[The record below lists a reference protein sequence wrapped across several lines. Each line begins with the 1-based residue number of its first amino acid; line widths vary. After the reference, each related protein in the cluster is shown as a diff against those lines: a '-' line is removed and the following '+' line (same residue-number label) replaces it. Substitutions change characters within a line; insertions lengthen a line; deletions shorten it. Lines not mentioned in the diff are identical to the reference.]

1 MLNTQITAER
11 IKIQAKQKGLSVKK
25 LLENCDL
32 GVNTVTKMSNGTD
45 VVSQNLLKI
54 AEYLNVS
61 TDYLLG
67 RTDNPDINTNIRTG
81 DVSGVNINGNTNT
94 NVNIGTP
101 SKEQD
106 TADLV
111 ELIEDLP
118 LVKRAKVITYIDEMK
133 KED

>member
-1 MLNTQITAER
+1 MATIDRIITLLNNRNIVPSKMMKE
-11 IKIQAKQKGLSVKK
+11 
-25 LLENCDL
+25 L
-32 GVNTVTKMSNGTD
+32 GFSNGLF
-45 VVSQNLLKI
+45 SQWKSGLQKPSADKIFKI
-54 AEYLNVS
+54 AEYLSVS
-61 TDYLLG
+61 TDYLLE

-111 ELIEDLP
+111 EIVQDLP
-118 LVKRAKVITYIDEMK
+118 LVKRAKVITYIDEIK
-133 KED
+133 KEE